1 MDGIEVT
8 LTDMMQCR
16 EHRAALQN
24 RLLQQWHTT
33 VISFCMNIP
42 GPVKTNVRIRN
53 AFEKG
58 LTCLQDSLRNDQIPV
73 LEQILLHE
81 KTGDE
86 CIMAVQAS
94 ADSVK
99 SLTTDIEES
108 HPFGR
113 LFDMDV
119 LDSDG
124 RKLSRPVFRKCLI
137 CGRQAQECAR
147 SRAHSTEEMQ
157 QKIQQMLDE

>member
-16 EHRAALQN
+16 ESRADLQN
-24 RLLQQWHTT
+24 RLLQHWHCP

-42 GPVKTNVRIRN
+42 GPVKTNVQIRQ

-58 LTCLQDSLRNDQIPV
+58 LSCLQDSLQAHQIPV

-86 CIMAVQAS
+86 CIMAVQSS
-94 ADSVK
+94 AESIK

-119 LDSDG
+119 LDTNG

-137 CGRQAQECAR
+137 CGRQAQECSR
-147 SRAHSTEEMQ
+147 SRTHSIEEMQ
-157 QKIQQMLDE
+157 KKIQQMLAE

>member
-16 EHRAALQN
+16 EHRATLQN
-24 RLLQQWHTT
+24 RLLQQWHCP

-42 GPVKTNVRIRN
+42 GPVKTNTQIRQ
-53 AFEKG
+53 AFDKG
-58 LTCLQDSLRNDQIPV
+58 LSCLLDRLQTQQIPV
-73 LEQILLHE
+73 LEQLLLHE

-86 CIMAVQAS
+86 CIMTVQAS
-94 ADSVK
+94 AASIK

-124 RKLSRPVFRKCLI
+124 QKLSRPVFRKCLI

-147 SRAHSTEEMQ
+147 SRTHSIEEMQ
-157 QKIQQMLDE
+157 QKIQQLLSK